1 MSRETFPA
9 QFLSLEA
16 AREPPAM
23 RRPQPLFAS
32 LASLVTLVT
41 LVSASAL
48 LGACAASK
56 ESTVD
61 TCNVG
66 ADCASG
72 VCTAQGV
79 CVPVADAAADT
90 QAGNDA
96 ADTGAPEA
104 SADARPDATTTDAPP
119 GDTPTTGCTPN
130 GDYVITAQE
139 LPLGPG
145 LKATYRVAASV
156 TIDTTGTAQA
166 DGTRNWDFSGA
177 LAGDKNVLL
186 ETSSPTGAWW
196 ASSYPTATYA
206 VPLSSTS
213 DLLGVFK
220 LDAVSLSLL
229 GIVSPTN
236 VATTKTNVSYGTP
249 VPVTKLPLQMGSA
262 WTVTNVNVTGT
273 YQGTAGYTYYETYD
287 IRVDAKGHLTTPFGV
302 FPVLRVSTLLSK
314 TIGLYT
320 TKTRTYGYMAECFG
334 TVASAVSTT
343 PTTGTDPGAE
353 FTSASE
359 LRRLAP

>member
-1 MSRETFPA
+1 
-9 QFLSLEA
+9 
-16 AREPPAM
+16 M
-23 RRPQPLFAS
+23 RRTHDLITSLAS
-32 LASLVTLVT
+32 LASI
-41 LVSASAL
+41 ASITMLGAL
-48 LGACAASK
+48 LGACAATK
-56 ESTVD
+56 ESTVE

-66 ADCASG
+66 AECASG

-79 CVPVADAAADT
+79 CLPVEDAATDTRVGDDADAAT
-90 QAGNDA
+90 QETATDA
-96 ADTGAPEA
+96 
-104 SADARPDATTTDAPP
+104 SPDATTDAPAS
-119 GDTPTTGCTPN
+119 DTPSTGCTPN
-130 GDYVITAQE
+130 GDYVITPQE

-166 DGTRNWDFSGA
+166 DGTRDWDFSGA

-196 ASSYPTATYA
+196 ASSFPTATYA
-206 VPLSSTS
+206 VPLSSAGSTA

-220 LDAVSLSLL
+220 LDAASLSLL

-236 VATTKTNVSYGTP
+236 TAATKTNVAYATP

-273 YQGTAGYTYYETYD
+273 YQGTPGYTYYETYD
-287 IRVDAKGHLTTPFGV
+287 IKVDAKGHVKTPFGT

-314 TIGLYT
+314 TIGIYT

-343 PTTGTDPGAE
+343 PTTGADPGAE

>member
-1 MSRETFPA
+1 MRRTSSSFVA
-9 QFLSLEA
+9 QLSLFSLLA
-16 AREPPAM
+16 LSACGA
-23 RRPQPLFAS
+23 
-32 LASLVTLVT
+32 LASGC
-41 LVSASAL
+41 SA
-48 LGACAASK
+48 GK
-56 ESTVD
+56 ESTVE

-72 VCTAQGV
+72 VCTSQGI
-79 CVPVADAAADT
+79 CAPVPDAAADT
-90 QAGNDA
+90 RPGDA
-96 ADTGAPEA
+96 VVDTGAPETA
-104 SADARPDATTTDAPP
+104 TDAGPDATTDAPP
-119 GDTPTTGCTPN
+119 TDTPTTGCTPN
-130 GDYVITAQE
+130 GDYVITPQE

-156 TIDTTGTAQA
+156 TIDTTGAAQA

-186 ETSSPTGAWW
+186 ETASPTGAWW
-196 ASSYPTATYA
+196 ASSFPTATYA
-206 VPLSSTS
+206 VPLSSAGSTA

-220 LDAVSLSLL
+220 LDALSLSLL
-229 GIVSPTN
+229 GVVSPTN
-236 VATTKTNVSYGTP
+236 AASTLTNVKYATP
-249 VPVTKLPLQMGSA
+249 LPVTKLPLQMGSA

-273 YQGTAGYTYYETYD
+273 YQGTPGYTYYETYD
-287 IRVDAKGHLTTPFGV
+287 IKVDAKGHLKTPFGT

>member
-1 MSRETFPA
+1 MRRTSSSFVA
-9 QFLSLEA
+9 QLSL
-16 AREPPAM
+16 
-23 RRPQPLFAS
+23 LVTLAS
-32 LASLVTLVT
+32 LALAVCGC
-41 LVSASAL
+41 SA
-48 LGACAASK
+48 GK
-56 ESTVD
+56 ESTVE
-61 TCNVG
+61 TCNLG
-66 ADCASG
+66 SDCASG
-72 VCTAQGV
+72 VCTSQGI
-79 CVPVADAAADT
+79 CAPVPDAATDT
-90 QAGNDA
+90 RVGDDAGDA
-96 ADTGAPEA
+96 GAQDGA
-104 SADARPDATTTDAPP
+104 TDAGPDATADAPP
-119 GDTPTTGCTPN
+119 TDAPTTGCTPT
-130 GDYVITAQE
+130 GDYVITPQE

-145 LKATYRVAASV
+145 LKATYRVATSV

-166 DGTRNWDFSGA
+166 DGTRNWDFTGA

-186 ETSSPTGAWW
+186 ETSSPTGTWW
-196 ASSYPTATYA
+196 ASSFPTATYA

-229 GIVSPTN
+229 GVVSPTN
-236 VATTKTNVSYGTP
+236 AATTLTNVKYATP
-249 VPVTKLPLQMGSA
+249 LPVTKLPLQMGSA

-273 YQGTAGYTYYETYD
+273 YQGTPGYTYYETYD
-287 IRVDAKGHLTTPFGV
+287 IKVDAKGHLKTPFGT

-314 TIGLYT
+314 TIGIYT